1 MPQRPA
7 EGPGGVAVSSTEGPG
22 AGVDVSQLQP
32 SNETPASPPLS
43 FGSEGSPDAP
53 VRPGLPGTVYLVGAG
68 PGDPELLTLKAYRL
82 LRGCDAL
89 VHDSLVP
96 KALLDLV
103 PEHCERHFVGKRRGH
118 HSVPQPS
125 TNALLLELAGRHRS
139 VVRLKGG
146 DPFLFGRGGEEAA
159 HLVARG
165 VAVEVVPGVTAGI
178 AAPAYAGIPVTHRR
192 AGSSVTFVTG
202 HEEIDKGRPGVD
214 WRGLARSSDGLVIYM
229 GLHNLRRI
237 GQELVAGGLDPAT
250 PAAVIQQGTVRGQ
263 RLLIASLAELPDRVE
278 AEGFASPSI
287 VVVGEVVAQ
296 RVEACAPEP
305 ADAEMPLPF

>member
-1 MPQRPA
+1 
-7 EGPGGVAVSSTEGPG
+7 VSSPQGT
-22 AGVDVSQLQP
+22 AGVGASLSQAAGI
-32 SNETPASPPLS
+32 TPAPPAS
-43 FGSEGSPDAP
+43 SGTPTP
-53 VRPGLPGTVYLVGAG
+53 PGTVYLVGAG
-68 PGDPELLTLKAYRL
+68 PGDPELLTLKAHRL

-96 KALLDLV
+96 RAVLDLV

-125 TNALLLELAGRHRS
+125 TNALLVELAGRHRT

-250 PAAVIQQGTVRGQ
+250 PAAVIQQGTVQGQ

-296 RVEACAPEP
+296 RVASCAPEP
-305 ADAEMPLPF
+305 ADAEMPIPF

>member
-1 MPQRPA
+1 MTLPA
-7 EGPGGVAVSSTEGPG
+7 PSASESAAPARTGLSS
-22 AGVDVSQLQP
+22 
-32 SNETPASPPLS
+32 
-43 FGSEGSPDAP
+43 
-53 VRPGLPGTVYLVGAG
+53 PGTVYLVGAG
-68 PGDPELLTLKAYRL
+68 PGDPELLTLKAHRL
-82 LRGCDAL
+82 LRSSGAL

-96 KALLDLV
+96 QALLDLV
-103 PEHCERHFVGKRRGH
+103 PAHCEQHFVGKRRGH

-125 TNALLLELAGRHRS
+125 TNALLAELAACHRT

-159 HLVARG
+159 HLARQG
-165 VAVEVVPGVTAGI
+165 IPVEVVPGVTAGI
-178 AAPAYAGIPVTHRR
+178 AAPAYVGIPVTHRC

-237 GQELVAGGLDPAT
+237 GEELLAGGLDPAT

-263 RLLIASLAELPDRVE
+263 RLLLASLVELADQVE
-278 AEGFASPSI
+278 VQGFASPSI
-287 VVVGEVVAQ
+287 VVVGAVVAQ

-305 ADAEMPLPF
+305 VNAELPIPF

>member
-1 MPQRPA
+1 MSTA
-7 EGPGGVAVSSTEGPG
+7 KGPGSG
-22 AGVDVSQLQP
+22 AGASQP
-32 SNETPASPPLS
+32 PPAS
-43 FGSEGSPDAP
+43 GATGSPQDPGKA
-53 VRPGLPGTVYLVGAG
+53 GLPGTVYLVGAG
-68 PGDPELLTLKAYRL
+68 PGDPELLTLKAHRL

-96 KALLDLV
+96 RALLDLV

-125 TNALLLELAGRHRS
+125 TNALLLELAGRHRT

-159 HLVARG
+159 HLAARG

-178 AAPAYAGIPVTHRR
+178 AAPAYAGIPITHRR

-237 GQELVAGGLDPAT
+237 SQELVAGGLDPAT

-263 RLLIASLAELPDRVE
+263 RLLIANLADLADRVE

-296 RVEACAPEP
+296 RVASCAPEP
-305 ADAEMPLPF
+305 ADAEMPIPF